1 MTTYI
6 VNFNP
11 EVDLPIYRNIRKK
24 NFRKRNYPVS
34 TLVGVSTLGEWLIEI
49 EAIAIVQ

>member
-11 EVDLPIYRNIRKK
+11 EVDLPIYSEK
-24 NFRKRNYPVS
+24 NEKILGNDNYPAS
-34 TLVGVSTLGEWLIEI
+34 TYYWCVTILGKK
-49 EAIAIVQ
+49 QNG